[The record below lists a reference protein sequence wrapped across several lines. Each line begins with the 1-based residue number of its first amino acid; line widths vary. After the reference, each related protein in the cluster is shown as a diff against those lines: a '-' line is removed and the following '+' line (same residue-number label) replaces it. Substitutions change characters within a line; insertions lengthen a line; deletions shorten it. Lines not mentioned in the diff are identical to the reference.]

1 MVDTSTIGMLC
12 GGALVSVELGSVA
25 ALAIARES
33 MQRRFPRLTAHCG
46 VAAKTTSYRFF
57 AGLDTFLLSF
67 LVTGHASA
75 AAGIVGFELM
85 SKFALYYAHE
95 WAWSLSFLK
104 RLTKGV

>member
-1 MVDTSTIGMLC
+1 MTDVATVGMAC
-12 GGALVSVELGSVA
+12 GAALVSIEMGSVA
-25 ALAIARES
+25 ALAFARES
-33 MQRRFPRLTAHCG
+33 MQRRFPRLARHCG

-67 LVTGHASA
+67 LVTGHAGA
-75 AAGIVGFELM
+75 AAGIVGFELC

-95 WAWSLSFLK
+95 WAWSLSFLQ